1 MADECIHGMTQAWC
15 HVCRTPQLVDIADD
29 PHGGRSAQLLFDDLC
44 ALLDIP
50 RYFPGPGSSP
60 TRVFAAA
67 AERAGVATGSMPE
80 VGEAIATKA
89 GLVWGP
95 GCDNRQSRAHGTVVS
110 REGVG
115 VLVQAFKTL
124 EASSSPA

>member
-1 MADECIHGMTQAWC
+1 MTQAWC

-67 AERAGVATGSMPE
+67 AIRADVPPGSMPE

-89 GLVWGP
+89 GLAWGP
-95 GCDNRQSRAHGTVVS
+95 SCDNRHSREHGTVVS

-115 VLVQAFKTL
+115 VLVEAFRTL
-124 EASSSPA
+124 GKSNTSV

>member
-1 MADECIHGMTQAWC
+1 MNSAA
-15 HVCRTPQLVDIADD
+15 D

-50 RYFPGPGSSP
+50 RYFGGPGAAPS
-60 TRVFAAA
+60 RVFSAAA
-67 AERAGVATGSMPE
+67 ARADVAEGSMPE

-95 GCDNRQSRAHGTVVS
+95 SCDNRHSREHGTVVS

-115 VLVQAFKTL
+115 VVVQALKIL
-124 EASSSPA
+124 AESRAPA